1 MIVKFYFKFIKFK
14 SYWQVAQAQPGGMKT
29 RRTTDEY
36 YQNKKGLASSKQKAG
51 V

>member
-1 MIVKFYFKFIKFK
+1 MMYFKFIKFK
-14 SYWQVAQAQPGGMKT
+14 SYWQVVQPGDMKT

-36 YQNKKGLASSKQKAG
+36 YQNKKGLASSKKKAG